1 MHGSRNDPVIKPIE
15 NIMRTKTIKSI
26 AIRIL
31 VGAALH
37 SSSFAGPATWVN
49 RSASV
54 APSVTR
60 RVTIA
65 FFGHPI
71 KQPYPGPID
80 LGATRLFNAGQ
91 GVVSVPE

>member
-1 MHGSRNDPVIKPIE
+1 MKPIQ
-15 NIMRTKTIKSI
+15 NKMKTKTIKSI

-31 VGAALH
+31 IGAALH
-37 SSSFAGPATWVN
+37 SSSFAGPASWVT
-49 RSASV
+49 RSAPVV
-54 APSVTR
+54 APVAG

-71 KQPYPGPID
+71 KQPYPGPIE
-80 LGATRLFNAGQ
+80 LGKTRLFNAGQ